1 MLIAVCSV
9 KGAPGA
15 TTLGLGLTALWPEK
29 AAVLLEC
36 DPEGGDLAAR
46 FGHHPQPGL
55 TSLAAAA
62 RTGSAPVDLDEH
74 TQQLS
79 VGAPVVLAPPG
90 DAAAAAVQT
99 LIYSGAD
106 VLRRTAEDRAVV
118 VDLGRLSRGG
128 PGIRLAAVADH
139 VLVVAGGHLADALQ
153 VQARLEWL
161 RPELSG
167 RLWLVRAGDDGYGAA
182 ELGRALGVAVLG
194 DFPLSRLVGGAL
206 GGRLQVPNWRRL
218 KASRSMRDMAI
229 TLTTAQPA
237 SILPDAAAGAADEF
251 VPVEARS

>member
-9 KGAPGA
+9 KGAPGV
-15 TTLGLGLTALWPEK
+15 TTLGLGLAALWPEEG
-29 AAVLLEC
+29 AVLLEC

-46 FGHHPQPGL
+46 FGHHPEPGL
-55 TSLAAAA
+55 TSLAAAS
-62 RTGSAPVDLDEH
+62 RPGSGPVSFDDH
-74 TQQLS
+74 TQSVS
-79 VGAPVVLAPPG
+79 VGARVVLAPPG

-99 LIYSGAD
+99 LVYSGAE
-106 VLRRTAEDRAVV
+106 VLRRTADVRAVI
-118 VDLGRLSRGG
+118 VDLGRLTRGSAG
-128 PGIRLAAVADH
+128 VRLAAAADH

-182 ELGRALGVAVLG
+182 ELSRALGVPVLG
-194 DFPLSRLVGGAL
+194 ESPPSRLVGGAL
-206 GGRLQVPNWRRL
+206 AGRLQVPNWRRL
-218 KASRSMRDMAI
+218 RLARAMRDMAI

-237 SILPDAAAGAADEF
+237 SILPDAAVDRL
-251 VPVEARS
+251 VPVEVRS